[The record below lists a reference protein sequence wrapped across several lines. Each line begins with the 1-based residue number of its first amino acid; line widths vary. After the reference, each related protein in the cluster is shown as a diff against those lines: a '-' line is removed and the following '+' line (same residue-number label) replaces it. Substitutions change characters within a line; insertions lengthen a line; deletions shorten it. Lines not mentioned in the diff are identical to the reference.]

1 MAVFTEV
8 APNVAVMRCGMVN
21 VTAVGDS
28 TRWVLIDAGLSGYG
42 PALRAA
48 AETRFGTRHA
58 PEAILLTHGHFDHV
72 GGLHDLLAEWDV
84 PVYAHRLEL
93 PYLTGRS
100 PYPPADPLVGRGA
113 LALVSRAYPRGPIDI
128 ASRLH
133 PLAADGIPSLAD
145 WRWVHTPGHTAGH
158 VSFFREKDRVLIAGD
173 ALTTTKQESVMAVLS
188 QREELH
194 GPPAYFTQD
203 WDRSRDSVRVLARL
217 APELIVAGHGRPWAG
232 SDMRRQLEN
241 LARRFDEIERPR
253 YGRYT
258 KQPVVTDTSG
268 VVMLPRDPLPVLL
281 AGAGAMMA
289 AFGLVWA
296 TTAIRREVRS

>member
-8 APNVAVMRCGMVN
+8 ARDVAVMRCGMVN
-21 VTAVGDS
+21 VAAVGDS
-28 TRWVLIDAGLSGYG
+28 ARWVLIDAGFSGYG

-48 AETRFGTRHA
+48 AETRFGPRHP

-84 PVYAHRLEL
+84 PVYAHRLEV
-93 PYLTGRS
+93 PYLSGRS

-113 LALVSRAYPRGPIDI
+113 LAFVSRAYPRGPIDI
-128 ASRLH
+128 GSRLH
-133 PLAADGIPSLAD
+133 PLAADGIPSLPD
-145 WRWVHTPGHTAGH
+145 WRWIHTPGHTAGH
-158 VSFFREKDRVLIAGD
+158 VSFFRERDRVLVAGD
-173 ALTTTKQESVMAVLS
+173 ALTTTRQESVLAVLS
-188 QREELH
+188 QRAELH

-217 APELIVAGHGRPWAG
+217 APELLVAGHGRPWAG
-232 SDMRRQLEN
+232 GDMRRQLEN
-241 LARRFDEIERPR
+241 LARRFDEMERPR

-258 KQPVVTDTSG
+258 KQPAVTDATG
-268 VVMLPRDPLPVLL
+268 VVMLPPDPLPVLL

-289 AFGLVWA
+289 AAGLVWA
-296 TTAIRREVRS
+296 TTAIRREIRS